1 MPGSADCFASA
12 GAGERMDLGQLDA
25 AIRIGGITMILLLA
39 WLLFRQRGK
48 IGVPALLF
56 PPMALCLSGFLIG
69 NTPDP
74 SLRLSGAP
82 GAIAHFASG
91 CTVVFLWWFC
101 LACFDRQFR
110 PRGGVLVVGLCW
122 IALAG
127 ADRTIAGPVPALSYT
142 LVGLGFGI
150 VAHLIWRLYA
160 EREGDLIQKRYD
172 AMAMG
177 SEEHTSE
184 LQSLMR
190 ISYAVFCL

>member
-74 SLRLSGAP
+74 SLHLSGAP
-82 GAIAHFASG
+82 GSLAHFASG
-91 CTVVFLWWFC
+91 STAVSMWCFCSSRFLPQ
-101 LACFDRQFR
+101 L
-110 PRGGVLVVGLCW
+110 
-122 IALAG
+122 
-127 ADRTIAGPVPALSYT
+127 
-142 LVGLGFGI
+142 
-150 VAHLIWRLYA
+150 RL
-160 EREGDLIQKRYD
+160 RR
-172 AMAMG
+172 
-177 SEEHTSE
+177 
-184 LQSLMR
+184 
-190 ISYAVFCL
+190 